1 MFIRLH
7 LWLESGH
14 GIHTRRRDDGLRFVP
29 VYLLLVITQ
38 LYQKPRTQYYA
49 AFGAILGIILV
60 STLQL
65 MLHESTSFQVFGG
78 VVIGFLQLIAV
89 TMLVLS
95 AGGMSVKSLA
105 GEMTHAYEVIR
116 RGEEHK
122 EVIVPLTG
130 DMPKPRAEP
139 KSSPIPVDEPPPKI
153 DLE

>member
-1 MFIRLH
+1 MGSTL
-7 LWLESGH
+7 
-14 GIHTRRRDDGLRFVP
+14 DGVTTACVLF
-29 VYLLLVITQ
+29 LFTCLVIPSFI
-38 LYQKPRTQYYA
+38 KNRTQYYA

-130 DMPKPRAEP
+130 DMPKPRRRAQIIAHPRRRAAAE
-139 KSSPIPVDEPPPKI
+139 D
-153 DLE
+153 